1 MLHISSKIAE
11 IKFHSGDLAS
21 AEQGFKW
28 TIEKLDQKLGELKED
43 SELLEL
49 WAITKDK

>member
-11 IKFHSGDLAS
+11 IKFQSGDLEQ

-28 TIEKLDQKLGELKED
+28 TIEQLDKKIEEQKED
-43 SELLEL
+43 SDLLEL
-49 WAITKDK
+49 WGITKDR

>member
-11 IKFHSGDLAS
+11 IKYEFGELEQ

-28 TIEKLDQKLGELKED
+28 TIEELDKKINESKED

-49 WAITKDK
+49 WGITKDK

>member
-11 IKFHSGDLAS
+11 IKFHSGDLVQ

-28 TIEKLDQKLGELKED
+28 TIEKLDEKIVESKDD
-43 SELLEL
+43 SDLLEL
-49 WAITKDK
+49 WGVTEDK